1 MTRASIWRQFVT
13 LQAMQVAF
21 WTLMGVAIVTMP
33 IAALLRREQF
43 FFHRQL
49 TKLNERY
56 HVRYD
61 AFESSVM
68 R

>member
-1 MTRASIWRQFVT
+1 
-13 LQAMQVAF
+13 MQVAF
-21 WTLMGVAIVTMP
+21 WSLMGVAIVTMP
-33 IAALLRREQF
+33 IAALLRRDQF
-43 FFHRQL
+43 FFQRRL

-56 HVRYD
+56 RVRYD

>member
-21 WTLMGVAIVTMP
+21 WSLMFVAVVTMP
-33 IAALLRREQF
+33 IASLLRREQF

-49 TKLNERY
+49 TRLNERY

-61 AFESSVM
+61 AFESSFM